1 MSMKVLRLYTHC
13 SPADA
18 HAIIELLD
26 LLRDQLW
33 GAYGDQIINH
43 LQDVDERPTELELD
57 DNIEF

>member
-18 HAIIELLD
+18 HAVIELLD

-33 GAYGDQIINH
+33 DAYGDQIINH